1 MLDYGL
7 SKDKPVNSLDEFLS
21 IVSDENAEGYDNKLH
36 VKLQFLLGMK
46 KTMEIGNIVQKQ
58 NKRNNSNTNAL
69 NIEPKNLPMM
79 MSETNAENNKLIL
92 ERLQKMEAEA
102 RNEVMKEEQQQEPVL
117 DDTGA
122 NNMINSGVV
131 SNQERINGDIV
142 EETDELFDQQS
153 LDEERRVK
161 MQTKQFAQNT
171 PPPAPEAHVPEPEPE
186 PEPVPPE
193 PEPVPE
199 PEPAPEPRTCPC
211 P

>member
-1 MLDYGL
+1 NKKKRASITFNKCKKLYLDSALKGSDENLELVERELKELMLDYGL
-7 SKDKPVNSLDEFLS
+7 SNDKPINSLDEFLS
-21 IVSDENAEGYDNKLH
+21 IVSDENADGYDNKLH

-79 MSETNAENNKLIL
+79 SETNAENNKLIL

-102 RNEVMKEEQQQEPVL
+102 RNEAMKEEQQQEPIL

-131 SNQERINGDIV
+131 SNQERIDGDIV

-153 LDEERRVK
+153 MDE
-161 MQTKQFAQNT
+161 
-171 PPPAPEAHVPEPEPE
+171 
-186 PEPVPPE
+186 
-193 PEPVPE
+193 
-199 PEPAPEPRTCPC
+199 
-211 P
+211 